1 MKKEDIPQDKSALD
15 NFTREVCYVKNNTG
29 KYKTGLS
36 IGWDIKKD
44 ALDNAWDEVN
54 RRIEDARNAVK
65 EGRKSPIYFFKE
77 LNLMSISILSG
88 YTGFRKFS
96 VKRHIKPGIFNKLS
110 DKKLDIYAR
119 AFDISIDE
127 LKNFKG

>member
-1 MKKEDIPQDKSALD
+1 MKREDIPQDKSSLE
-15 NFTREVCYVKNNTG
+15 NFTREVCYVKNNNG
-29 KYKTGLS
+29 KYETGLS
-36 IGWDIKKD
+36 TGWEIKND
-44 ALDNAWDEVN
+44 ALNNAWDEVN

-65 EGRKSPIYFFKE
+65 EGRKSPIYFFME
-77 LNLMSISILSG
+77 LNLMNISILSG
-88 YTGFRKFS
+88 YSGFWKSS
-96 VKRHIKPGIFNKLS
+96 VKRHLKLDVFNKLS